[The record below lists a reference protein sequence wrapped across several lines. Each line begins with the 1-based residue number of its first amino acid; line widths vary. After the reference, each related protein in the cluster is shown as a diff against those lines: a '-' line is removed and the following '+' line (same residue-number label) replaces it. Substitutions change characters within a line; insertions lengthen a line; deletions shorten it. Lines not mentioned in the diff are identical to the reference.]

1 MIRVS
6 WCVTCLQET
15 RLVAC
20 GRSDSD
26 PDPPAASRLS
36 PLVRGTIN
44 PIFNKHFVPLTKGDS
59 REAAGG
65 RGLSHFYHGL
75 LGLVLKFHRACA
87 QLRKLRRHE
96 FEFATQFFSALLAKL
111 LFGACDQNACNF
123 RDMRF
128 RVAHGL
134 EGTPFYM
141 LDRRRSR
148 SRILSHAD
156 YLSWSDGNSHGLEVS
171 SRSGRPPH
179 SDRLRVVS
187 GPERTATT

>member
-65 RGLSHFYHGL
+65 QGLSHFYHGL
-75 LGLVLKFHRACA
+75 LGERTGAPEINAPVAYVLKCPYG
-87 QLRKLRRHE
+87 
-96 FEFATQFFSALLAKL
+96 
-111 LFGACDQNACNF
+111 FGIPAPLGVTD
-123 RDMRF
+123 
-128 RVAHGL
+128 
-134 EGTPFYM
+134 
-141 LDRRRSR
+141 
-148 SRILSHAD
+148 
-156 YLSWSDGNSHGLEVS
+156 VS
-171 SRSGRPPH
+171 
-179 SDRLRVVS
+179 
-187 GPERTATT
+187 